1 MVLVTGPRQVGKTTL
16 ARALGDQFSNPLYLN
31 YDQLA
36 DRLRIQNSDWPSTH
50 GLVVLDELHAM
61 PQWKAYLKGIF
72 DTKPA
77 TQALMGDRQ
86 RPARHFSA
94 SRRIPG

>member
-1 MVLVTGPRQVGKTTL
+1 M
-16 ARALGDQFSNPLYLN
+16 ARGSGDQFSNPLYLN